1 MQTIY
6 AIKIVTADVWRQLWF
21 GLWLWTSVF

>member
-21 GLWLWTSVF
+21 GLWL